1 MVSSAKKETGRE
13 IIYIEKGLMKNPL
26 GSDKIEKI

>member
-1 MVSSAKKETGRE
+1 MVPFVKKERGRE
-13 IIYIEKGLMKNPL
+13 IIYIEKELMKNPL